1 MSPELIAYIIKYGY
15 LAVFSTIF
23 LQEIGVPSPVPNEII
38 LLFAGYLASIGTLKF
53 SLILLFGI
61 AGDFIGTTVL
71 YLIFY
76 FFGDRVMKLASRFFP
91 AEKIEKFKE
100 NINRRGSLGVFLGR
114 LVPYLRG
121 YASVA
126 AGLMK
131 IPPSKFLPA
140 VVASAMI
147 WSGGYV
153 TAGRLLGH
161 RWEKFAEHL
170 TIGRILTGVVVVAV
184 LVVFVIPRIKKYF
197 HARKLNR
204 QKKNQE
210 NSIDKKLEK

>member
-1 MSPELIAYIIKYGY
+1 MPPALAAYIVKYGY

-23 LQEIGVPSPVPNEII
+23 LQEIGIPNPVPNEII
-38 LLFAGYLASIGTLKF
+38 LLFAGYLASTGVLKF

-61 AGDFIGTTVL
+61 AGDFIGTTAL
-71 YLIFY
+71 YLVFY
-76 FFGDRVMKLASRFFP
+76 FFGDRIMHLASRWFP
-91 AEKIEKFKE
+91 AEKIEKFKA

-153 TAGRLLGH
+153 TAGRLLGK
-161 RWEKFAEHL
+161 RWQKVAEHL
-170 TIGRILTGVVVVAV
+170 TVGKILVGVIVVAI
-184 LVVFVIPRIKKYF
+184 LFLFVIPKIKKYF
-197 HARKLNR
+197 HTHKLNC

-210 NSIDKKLEK
+210 NSVDKK